1 MLAGNVR
8 DIVAADATSGLSS
21 FLQPLEAGDAAQLDA
36 DGAHVIVQTFGIPDN
51 IVVMVLSKQED
62 NNFLFAQVNVVLLQ
76 KDTLTLQS
84 SENLIL
90 WRCSR

>member
-21 FLQPLEAGDAAQLDA
+21 FLQPLEAGDSAQLDA

-62 NNFLFAQVNVVLLQ
+62 NNFLFAQVNVVLLL
-76 KDTLTLQS
+76 KDTLRFLS
-84 SENLIL
+84 SENLL
-90 WRCSR
+90 SWRCSR